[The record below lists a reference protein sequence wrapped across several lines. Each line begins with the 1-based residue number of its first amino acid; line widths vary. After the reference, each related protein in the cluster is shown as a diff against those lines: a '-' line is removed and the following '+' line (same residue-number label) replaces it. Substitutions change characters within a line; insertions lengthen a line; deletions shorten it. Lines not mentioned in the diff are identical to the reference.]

1 MESAYID
8 PFIRATRE
16 VIETM
21 AMVAVVPE
29 EPYTLPDRKTFGE
42 LTGEINLSGA
52 NVAGAMSIS
61 FEEPCI
67 LSIVN
72 SMLGESFRE
81 ISPEVTDAVG
91 EITNMISSGAKKDLA
106 EAGLKIDMA
115 VPSLIHGA
123 GLPLWNNSGITEV
136 IILPFSVE
144 FGKFEIAVWIEKSK
158 K

>member
-8 PFIRATRE
+8 PFIKATRE

-21 AMVAVVPE
+21 AMVAVIPE
-29 EPYTLPDRKTFGE
+29 EPYALPNRSTFGE
-42 LTGEINLSGA
+42 VTGEVDLSGT

-67 LSIVN
+67 VSIVN
-72 SMLGESFRE
+72 SMLGESFRC
-81 ISPEVTDAVG
+81 IGPEVTDAVG

-106 EAGLKIDMA
+106 EAGLKIGMA

-123 GLPLWNNSGITEV
+123 GRPLWDNAGLTEV
-136 IILPFSVE
+136 VILPFSLE
-144 FGKFEIAVWIEKSK
+144 FGKFEIAIWFEKVK

>member
-29 EPYTLPDRKTFGE
+29 EPYALPNRCTFGD
-42 LTGEINLSGA
+42 LTGEVDLSGA

-67 LSIVN
+67 VSIVN
-72 SMLGESFRE
+72 SMLGESYRS
-81 ISPEVTDAVG
+81 IGPEVTDAVG

-115 VPSLIHGA
+115 VPSLIHGS
-123 GLPLWNNSGITEV
+123 GRPLWASSEFTEV
-136 IILPFSVE
+136 VILPFSLE
-144 FGKFEIAVWIEKSK
+144 FGKFEIAIWFEKSK
-158 K
+158 